1 MKKSTLLNYLMWGYQ
16 ANMDAKDYDE
26 LKKKLLLHEKESKA
40 EDVSRL
46 AESALQNFPE
56 FQIMHQ
62 SFMRSR
68 MDKISNGVNTIK
80 IIAIIYLVA
89 SIIGA
94 IAVLSQMK

>member
-16 ANMDAKDYDE
+16 ANMDATDYDE
-26 LKKKLLLHEKESKA
+26 LKKKLLLHEKESKP
-40 EDVSRL
+40 ENVSKL
-46 AESALQNFPE
+46 AESAMQNFPE
-56 FQIMHQ
+56 FKIMHQ

-68 MDKISNGVNTIK
+68 LDKISNGVNTIK

-94 IAVLSQMK
+94 IAVLSQLN